1 MSYIAK
7 QYFKLTQYFLDS
19 KNAYQIIFIGILAIS
34 LLIVSLMASNH
45 TIARWS
51 GILAGFASGS
61 FLVGLPAVVA
71 HFKKSPQEAG
81 R

>member
-7 QYFKLTQYFLDS
+7 QYIKLTQYFLDS
-19 KNAYQIIFIGILAIS
+19 KNAYQIILIGVLAIL
-34 LLIVSLMASNH
+34 LLIVSLLTSNH

-51 GILAGFASGS
+51 GILAGFAAGS
-61 FLVGLPAVVA
+61 FLVGLPAVVT
-71 HFKKSPQEAG
+71 HFKTRRQEA